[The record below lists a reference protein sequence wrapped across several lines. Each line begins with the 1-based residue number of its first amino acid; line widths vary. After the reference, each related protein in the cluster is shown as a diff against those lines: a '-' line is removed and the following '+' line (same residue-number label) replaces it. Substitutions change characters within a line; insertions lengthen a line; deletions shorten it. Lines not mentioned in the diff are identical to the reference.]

1 LQSTQKTFL
10 SFFFKALCFIHAT
23 KNFSPNKASNH
34 AGFCGGTDKSYP
46 TISSAAA
53 AAATADDDDDPNTD

>member
-10 SFFFKALCFIHAT
+10 SFFFNVLCFIHAT
-23 KNFSPNKASNH
+23 KNFSLSKASNH

-46 TISSAAA
+46 TISSSSSAAA
-53 AAATADDDDDPNTD
+53 ADDDDDGNTD

>member
-46 TISSAAA
+46 TISSSAAA
-53 AAATADDDDDPNTD
+53 AAADDDANTD